1 MPCGGNNINCQV
13 LVMMMAKTDVNFM
26 LKVHQKNVHVV
37 HLMQWIT
44 TATVEIKLQIFFF
57 FKGQTLTLGK
67 CTTASYHFSNHHSCK
82 CQNNTNEP
90 GKSL

>member
-57 FKGQTLTLGK
+57 
-67 CTTASYHFSNHHSCK
+67 
-82 CQNNTNEP
+82 
-90 GKSL
+90 